1 MNKNSH
7 QWELWADFTKTT
19 QREYQWA
26 FKVTN
31 ILESLDLLPASSIL
45 DVGCGTGEF
54 TSCFQSQC
62 DILMGL
68 DVNDYRENDNFE
80 FYNMEL
86 KDFDETVPSVI
97 IFKQS
102 FHLIPNVFE
111 ILNSKR
117 FRKSALIILQM
128 PKPIWEPNTE
138 LWSKSPYNAE
148 ANKLLLQQIGK
159 KVTIQRET
167 MEYSLK
173 TDYYKDLI
181 LGGYTS
187 DLRKLSEQER
197 LIVWNSLH
205 LTQDSILYKDDL
217 DIIIAT

>member
-7 QWELWADFTKTT
+7 QWDLWADFCKTT

-26 FKVTN
+26 VKVTS

-68 DVNDYRENDNFE
+68 DVNDYRVVDDFE

-86 KDFDETVPSVI
+86 EDFDETIPSII

-102 FHLIPNVFE
+102 FHLIPNVLE
-111 ILNSKR
+111 TLRSKK
-117 FRKSALIILQM
+117 FKKSTLVILQM
-128 PKPIWEPNTE
+128 PKPSWETNND
-138 LWSKSPYNAE
+138 LWNKSPYNVQ
-148 ANKLLLQQIGK
+148 ANKILLEQINRK
-159 KVTIQRET
+159 PTIQRET
-167 MEYSLK
+167 LEYPLK
-173 TDYYKDLI
+173 ADYYKDLI
-181 LGGYTS
+181 LNGYTS
-187 DLRKLSEQER
+187 DLRKLNEQER
-197 LIVWNSLH
+197 LAVWNSLH
-205 LTQDSILYKDDL
+205 ITHDSILYKDDL
-217 DIIIAT
+217 DILIA